1 MAKQTATTPLK
12 PNIPPLPSPSTRW
25 HTCLTEFFQNVG
37 LYETIRGF
45 EADLLV
51 LSRAQHERLPRAL
64 QKLGEE
70 VRGSYEDTLTTS

>member
-12 PNIPPLPSPSTRW
+12 PILPPITSSSARW
-25 HTCLTEFFQNVG
+25 HTSLTEFFQNVG

-51 LSRAQHERLPRAL
+51 LSRAQHERLPRAV

-70 VRGSYEDTLTTS
+70 VECIMICVLTTS